1 MIQLNPNEVEERDNL
16 IVKFRTNPLTK
27 PKAKELKRMPEKE
40 KQQCYRI
47 GDIAPLFGIGLLLG
61 MVIYYPSD
69 NESFWKKSL
78 KSEVV
83 PFKVL

>member
-40 KQQCYRI
+40 KQQSI
-47 GDIAPLFGIGLLLG
+47 
-61 MVIYYPSD
+61 
-69 NESFWKKSL
+69 E
-78 KSEVV
+78 
-83 PFKVL
+83 